1 VRADAEAAVTLPPA
15 HRLAEPQPRAGV
27 PIVAHLAL
35 AAWIA
40 GMLALAWLA
49 PARYEPLV
57 QEDRLVEWWTCTL
70 FAAAAVAG
78 LTRAI
83 RGRRFGDLLVA
94 LFCVAA
100 AGEEISWGQRL
111 FGYLPPPLFLEHNAQ
126 QEANLHNL
134 VEAFGQPKWTLIA
147 ILLAFGI
154 VAPLAVRVPAVGRL
168 AGRLRFTAPSLALL
182 PWFAA
187 AIGTLVW
194 YPVDFTGEW
203 VEAMAGALFLVALAP
218 TTRWLAVA
226 VVASAI
232 AAAALEHANGITRA
246 HSPAMRAQV
255 ACARVETRALRDAV
269 LRADPPFLHEGRLN
283 RRLWSLWQDAEVD
296 ATVLT
301 ALAAVSCP
309 GDAGAPRRRGFGV
322 DPWGTAYWVRTRD
335 GDAGRTISVYSFG
348 PDRRRGEIGD
358 AAHADDV
365 RADTIVAY

>member
-1 VRADAEAAVTLPPA
+1 MTLPPP
-15 HRLAEPQPRAGV
+15 HRAVEPPPRARV
-27 PIVAHLAL
+27 PLLAHLAF

-78 LTRAI
+78 LTRAV
-83 RGRRFGDLLVA
+83 RERRFGDLLVA

-147 ILLAFGI
+147 ILLAYGI
-154 VAPLAVRVPAVGRL
+154 VAPLAVRAPALRRL
-168 AGRLRFTAPSLALL
+168 ADRLRFTAPPLALL

-187 AIGTLVW
+187 AIAILVW

-218 TTRWLAVA
+218 TARWLAVGVA
-226 VVASAI
+226 ASAV
-232 AAAALEHANGITRA
+232 AAATLEQVNGITRA
-246 HSPAMRAQV
+246 NSPAMQAQV
-255 ACARVETRALRDAV
+255 ACAQAETRALRDAL
-269 LRADPPFLHEGRLN
+269 LRGDAPFLHEGRLN

-309 GDAGAPRRRGFGV
+309 GDADASRRRHFGV

-335 GDAGRTISVYSFG
+335 GDTGRTISVYSFG
-348 PDRRRGEIGD
+348 PDRQRAAIGD

-365 RADTIVAY
+365 RADTIVAW